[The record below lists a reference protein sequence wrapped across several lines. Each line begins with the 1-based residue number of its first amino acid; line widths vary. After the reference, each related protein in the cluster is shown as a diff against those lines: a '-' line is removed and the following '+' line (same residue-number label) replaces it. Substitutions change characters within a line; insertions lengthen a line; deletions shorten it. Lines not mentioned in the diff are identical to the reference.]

1 MSSDDLRV
9 VTILNDAYP
18 ELRDE
23 IARISVRSRAE
34 RLRFLAS
41 YGLACLQGGARV
53 AGPEP
58 GVPAEPAGPT
68 PPKEKPAAKTVTP
81 PVAEK
86 SETPEA
92 VRSKESMAPEP
103 VAAGAE
109 PAHNLLNKANPGLA
123 RLARSLQN

>member
-53 AGPEP
+53 AGAEP

-68 PPKEKPAAKTVTP
+68 PPKEKPPAKTVTP
-81 PVAEK
+81 PVAER

-92 VRSKESMAPEP
+92 VRSDPMAPEP
-103 VAAGAE
+103 VATGTE
-109 PAHNLLNKANPGLA
+109 PAHSLLNKANPGLA